1 VLLSCVTIHCN
12 ATPADDGTLHAFVIA
27 RTSAHAIACHV
38 CPLGATRTHTRT
50 HTGACTVHCT
60 AHARPFILQPTSS
73 GRTATR
79 VAGTA
84 ASCLAALPC
93 ACLYDCVCA
102 AAWWSSACRAAEH
115 AVARA
120 ESLFTDGPL
129 GCAHFMWPAS
139 APPFFCSV
147 LVLFP
152 LSRWLALSSRT
163 LVTQRIVQCTHR
175 AHQQLARVPCDR
187 PTETVRIPLHVSLRF
202 GWHCRKELA
211 ALGAA
216 VTEDNA
222 EVVAK
227 SQVTSVTSWLSCNAR
242 STYAHRDKLAGC
254 ACLEEGSIPTLV

>member
-12 ATPADDGTLHAFVIA
+12 ATPADDGTLHACFKA

-50 HTGACTVHCT
+50 HMGVCTVHCT

-79 VAGTA
+79 VAGA
-84 ASCLAALPC
+84 VASCFWLRCPVPC
-93 ACLYDCVCA
+93 ACLNDSICG
-102 AAWWSSACRAAEH
+102 AAWWSSAYRVAEH

-120 ESLFTDGPL
+120 ESLFPDGPL

-152 LSRWLALSSRT
+152 LSRRLALSSP
-163 LVTQRIVQCTHR
+163 H
-175 AHQQLARVPCDR
+175 
-187 PTETVRIPLHVSLRF
+187 
-202 GWHCRKELA
+202 
-211 ALGAA
+211 
-216 VTEDNA
+216 
-222 EVVAK
+222 
-227 SQVTSVTSWLSCNAR
+227 SCNTTRCSMHTPSSSTAR
-242 STYAHRDKLAGC
+242 SRAM
-254 ACLEEGSIPTLV
+254 